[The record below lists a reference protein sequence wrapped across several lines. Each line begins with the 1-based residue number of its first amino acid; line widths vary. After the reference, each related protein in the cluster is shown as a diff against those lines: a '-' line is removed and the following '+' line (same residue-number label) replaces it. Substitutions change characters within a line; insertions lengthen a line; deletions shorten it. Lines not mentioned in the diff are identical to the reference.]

1 MKPILPSAL
10 ALASALVPVSK
21 REVKEIHDQKKT
33 HRDCRLFDRHHRHL
47 HDGGLR
53 IRTLRCRVGRVSDGG
68 PSREALDR
76 ALGAWKDGKSAES
89 LKSDNPAIVV
99 SDHLWNKGA
108 PLIKYEIEKGD
119 HRNGANQ
126 RFKVVLWF
134 KDEKGK
140 EKKEKTEYDVGTD
153 PVITVVRPF

>member
-1 MKPILPSAL
+1 MT
-10 ALASALVPVSK
+10 K
-21 REVKEIHDQKKT
+21 RKLIEIVACST
-33 HRDCRLFDRHHRHL
+33 ATIAICTMA
-47 HDGGLR
+47 GCG
-53 IRTLRCRVGRVSDGG
+53 SG
-68 PSREALDR
+68 PPAPAEPMAAREALDR